1 MNKYL
6 IVAMAL
12 LLGACASLNPISKP
26 EVAITRINV
35 GASNGLQQQLL
46 VGLQLDNPNGF
57 DLRMGRLR
65 YEMSLAGSKL
75 ASGRFNEEVVI
86 PANGQSNIDVPV
98 GINLLSGFGLLKNL
112 LTNVG
117 ADLDYEL
124 KLSADV
130 GNFGLGDMTVVKSG
144 VVGINAGQKNN

>member
-1 MNKYL
+1 MNKFF
-6 IVAMAL
+6 VAAIAL
-12 LLGACASLNPISKP
+12 LLSACASFSPITKP

-57 DLRMGRLR
+57 ELNLGRLR
-65 YEMSLAGSKL
+65 YEMHLTGSKL
-75 ASGRFNEEVVI
+75 ASGSFNEEVRV
-86 PANGQSNIDVPV
+86 PANGQSNIEVPV
-98 GINLLSGFGLLKNL
+98 GINLLSGIGLLRNL
-112 LTNVG
+112 LSNVG

-130 GNFGLGDMTVVKSG
+130 GNFGLGDMTVVKKG
-144 VVGINAGQKNN
+144 VVGINGRATP